1 MNTKPYFIVWTALL
15 AMLMMSGCALQRDVY
30 MLEERLLTLEKRNR
44 DLNKQIEVLDRERQ
58 GLASNL
64 ENLGKR
70 KASGDQELRG
80 QYAGINANIDTLREE
95 ISALSGRLE
104 ETEFYIQ
111 KQQSATG
118 SLEEAFRQK
127 QNLMAEDLAKTRQRL
142 DVVEQYLN
150 MEKGGAKPQAAAA
163 AAPAAKPDNAADI
176 YAAAKKAFD
185 AGKLDQ
191 ARNGFDTVVK
201 KFPKSGQ
208 ADNAQFWLGEIY
220 YREKWYEK
228 AILEYQKVIENYPKG
243 NKLPA
248 ALLKQGLAFLKIGD
262 KANAKLIL
270 QELLD
275 KHPQT
280 NEGRI
285 AAQKIKEL

>member
-1 MNTKPYFIVWTALL
+1 MVMLL
-15 AMLMMSGCALQRDVY
+15 TSGCALQRDVY

-44 DLNKQIEVLDRERQ
+44 DLNKQIDSMEQERQ
-58 GLASNL
+58 GFQSNL
-64 ENLGKR
+64 ENLGKS
-70 KASGDQELRG
+70 KASEEQQLRG
-80 QYAGINANIDTLREE
+80 QYAGINASLDTMREE
-95 ISALSGRLE
+95 ISALAGRLE
-104 ETEFYIQ
+104 ETEYHIQ
-111 KQQSATG
+111 KQQGGTSD
-118 SLEEAFRQK
+118 LEEQIRQK
-127 QNLMAEDLAKTRQRL
+127 QNLMAEDLANTKKRL
-142 DVVEQYLN
+142 EQLEQYLN
-150 MEKGGAKPQAAAA
+150 MEKGAARASAAAA
-163 AAPAAKPDNAADI
+163 AAAKPDTAADL
-176 YAAAKKAFD
+176 YTAAKKAFD
-185 AGKLDQ
+185 DGNLDQ
-191 ARNGFDTVVK
+191 ARNGFSAVVK
-201 KFPKSGQ
+201 NFPKSNQ

-220 YREKWYEK
+220 FREKWYEK

>member
-1 MNTKPYFIVWTALL
+1 MVVMLL
-15 AMLMMSGCALQRDVY
+15 LTSGCALQRDVY

-44 DLNKQIEVLDRERQ
+44 DLNKQLEAIERERQ
-58 GLASNL
+58 GLQNNL
-64 ENLGKR
+64 ENLGKS
-70 KASGDQELRG
+70 KASDEQQLRG
-80 QYAGINANIDTLREE
+80 QYAGINASLDALRDEV
-95 ISALSGRLE
+95 SALSGRLE
-104 ETEFYIQ
+104 ETEFHIQ
-111 KQQSATG
+111 KQG
-118 SLEEAFRQK
+118 SGANDLETQIQQK
-127 QNLMAEDLAKTRQRL
+127 LNFMSVELAETKKRLAQL
-142 DVVEQYLN
+142 EQYLN
-150 MEKGGAKPQAAAA
+150 MEKGAAKAPASNT
-163 AAPAAKPDNAADI
+163 AAPASKPDTAAEL

-185 AGKLDQ
+185 DGNLDQ
-191 ARNGFDTVVK
+191 ARNSFSAVVK
-201 KFPKSGQ
+201 NFPKSSQ

-270 QELLD
+270 QELID

>member
-1 MNTKPYFIVWTALL
+1 MVCAALL
-15 AMLMMSGCALQRDVY
+15 AMLLVGGCALQRDVY
-30 MLEERLLTLEKRNR
+30 MLEERLLTLEKKNR
-44 DLNKQIEVLDRERQ
+44 DLNKQIDVLDRERE

-64 ENLGKR
+64 ETLGKS
-70 KASGDQELRG
+70 KTSGEQQLRG
-80 QYAGINANIDTLREE
+80 QYAGINASLDTLREE
-95 ISALSGRLE
+95 VSALSGRLE
-104 ETEFYIQ
+104 ETEYFIQ
-111 KQQSATG
+111 KQQGAAG
-118 SLEEAFRQK
+118 SLEEQVRQK
-127 QNLMAEDLAKTRQRL
+127 QNLMAEDLAKTKQRL

-150 MEKGGAKPQAAAA
+150 MEKGAAKAA
-163 AAPAAKPDNAADI
+163 AAPGAKATAPTKADNAAAV

-185 AGKLDQ
+185 AGNLDQ
-191 ARNGFDTVVK
+191 ARNGFGAVVK
-201 KFPKSGQ
+201 NFPKSGQ

-275 KHPQT
+275 KHPQS

>member
-1 MNTKPYFIVWTALL
+1 MLL
-15 AMLMMSGCALQRDVY
+15 LTSGCALQRDVY
-30 MLEERLLTLEKRNR
+30 MLEERLLTVEKRNR
-44 DLNKQIEVLDRERQ
+44 DLNKQLEAIERERQ
-58 GLASNL
+58 GLQSNL
-64 ENLGKR
+64 ESLGQS
-70 KASGDQELRG
+70 KASEQQQLRG
-80 QYAGINANIDTLREE
+80 QYAGINASLDSLRDEV
-95 ISALSGRLE
+95 SALSGRLD
-104 ETEFYIQ
+104 ETEHYIQ
-111 KQQSATG
+111 KQESTAGDLGDQVQQKLSFISA
-118 SLEEAFRQK
+118 
-127 QNLMAEDLAKTRQRL
+127 DLAETKQRL
-142 DVVEQYLN
+142 TQLEQYLN
-150 MEKGGAKPQAAAA
+150 LEKGSAKSPASSAAAA
-163 AAPAAKPDNAADI
+163 ATSKPDTAAEM

-185 AGKLDQ
+185 DGKLDQ
-191 ARNGFDTVVK
+191 ARSGFSSVVK
-201 KFPKSGQ
+201 NFPKSNQ